1 MSDQV
6 TWYAVYESDDAT
18 GFDADFTP
26 CESKEAAIRE
36 AAGYLSF
43 ASGPDDYVLVVA
55 VPNSICVTDDEEWSL
70 WDCLDDIDAAS
81 FIYLH
86 CGERR
91 EKHGSAADIVSD
103 LRSLADG
110 QDDDLGSLLA
120 RAADEIVRLRG
131 AAAK

>member
-1 MSDQV
+1 MNDQM
-6 TWYAVYESDDAT
+6 TWYAVYEHDDAT

-26 CESKEAAIRE
+26 CESKEAAIRQ

-70 WDCLDDIDAAS
+70 WDCMDEIDAAA

-91 EKHGSAADIVSD
+91 EKHGSAGSIVSD

-110 QDDDLGSLLA
+110 ENDYLAVLLT

-131 AAAK
+131 VVAK